1 MGSSMGSSISSCY
14 CVAAIT
20 AAASS
25 QPVVVVVVAAGAV
38 VAAFAARAASE
49 RDVDLGLLLM
59 LDALVLSVVAALA
72 AVVHVC

>member
-1 MGSSMGSSISSCY
+1 MGSSMGSTISSCY

-25 QPVVVVVVAAGAV
+25 QPVVVVVAAGAV
-38 VAAFAARAASE
+38 VAAIAARAASE

-59 LDALVLSVVAALA
+59 LDALVLLVVDVLA

>member
-1 MGSSMGSSISSCY
+1 MGSRMGSGISSCY

-25 QPVVVVVVAAGAV
+25 QPVVVVVAAGAV
-38 VAAFAARAASE
+38 VAAIAATAASE
-49 RDVDLGLLLM
+49 RDVDLGLG
-59 LDALVLSVVAALA
+59 LDALVLLVVAALA